1 MSANWIR
8 HFELILTD
16 KNGSGISLS
25 DFKVTFSIDWYRITW
40 PRVATVRI
48 YNLGLATTNRIL
60 SSEFTKIKLIAGYDG
75 LTPVVD
81 SSQLYHPQGIDPSQI
96 GQTAG
101 QNWGEIYSGEI
112 RFTLTGRENPTDTYV
127 VIQAV
132 DGNNAW
138 NNATINQTIAAGHT
152 VQDIHT
158 QALQNLA
165 PYGIKQGITPT
176 MPTTVY
182 PRGRT
187 MYGSTRDVLHNISAQ
202 CDATWQFVGG
212 KVDMVPD
219 NNYIQQAIV
228 LNSSTGLISMP
239 QQTMGGGVNVKCL
252 INPNIRISG
261 LIQLDQASIIR
272 AELSKTDIQQVPEN
286 NQPIR
291 YATGSDGNGNV
302 IVGTPA
308 QGGSGNLLPP
318 LSQPASIATDGV
330 YMVQG
335 ISYTGDTRGQPWYM
349 ELMCAARGS
358 ADLMNQSAMDR
369 NMTGQ

>member
-16 KNGSGISLS
+16 KNGGGISLS
-25 DFKVTFSIDWYRITW
+25 DFKVTFSIDWYNISW

-48 YNLGLATTNRIL
+48 YNLGQVTSNRIL
-60 SSEFTKIKLIAGYDG
+60 STEFTKIKLIAGYDG

-81 SSQLYHPQGIDPSQI
+81 SSQLYHPTEIDPSQI

-101 QNWGEIYSGEI
+101 QNYGEIYSGEI

-165 PYGIKQGITPT
+165 PYGIQPGITPA
-176 MPTTVY
+176 MPPTVF

-187 MYGSTRDVLHNISAQ
+187 MYGMTRDVLHNISKQ

-219 NNYIQQAIV
+219 DKYVQEAIV
-228 LNSSTGLISMP
+228 LNSNTGLIGMP
-239 QQTMGGGVNVKCL
+239 QQTMGAGVNVRCL
-252 INPNIRISG
+252 INPNIRLNG
-261 LIQLDQASIIR
+261 LIQLDQASVYR
-272 AELSKTDIQQVPEN
+272 TELAKTDIQQKPKLG
-286 NQPIR
+286 QQIR
-291 YATGSDGNGNV
+291 YVTGSDGNGNV
-302 IVGTPA
+302 IVGTA
-308 QGGSGNLLPP
+308 ASDGSGQLLPP

-330 YMVQG
+330 YIVRGM
-335 ISYTGDTRGQPWYM
+335 SYTGDTRGQAWYM
-349 ELMCAARGS
+349 ELMCFARGS
-358 ADLMNQSAMDR
+358 ADLLSQEAILKG
-369 NMTGQ
+369 GQ